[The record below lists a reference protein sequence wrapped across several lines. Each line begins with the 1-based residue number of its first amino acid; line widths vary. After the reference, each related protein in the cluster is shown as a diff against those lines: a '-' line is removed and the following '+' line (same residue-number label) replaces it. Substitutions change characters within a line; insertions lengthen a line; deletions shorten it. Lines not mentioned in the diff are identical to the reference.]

1 MVPLKNAYLAAWA
14 KPHEQSW
21 EIDENLAELGELVK
35 DAGLAVAGTIIQ
47 RRSKPEP
54 ATLIGKGKVGEIK
67 DMLSEGDVVVFD
79 DELLPA
85 QQANLVEML
94 DAPVLDRT
102 QVILD
107 IFARRARTKEGK
119 IQVELA
125 QLNYTLP
132 RLTGQGAAMS
142 RLGGGIGT
150 RGPGETKLEI
160 DRRRIRERIGDLRRE
175 LQDVVRF
182 RDVQRQNRQR
192 SELPMAALVGYTNA
206 GKSTLLTA
214 LTGQGAYVQDQ
225 LFATLD
231 PLIRRWDLN
240 SQVAIYLGDTVGF
253 IRKLPHTLVA
263 AFRAT
268 LEDVLQADLLL
279 HVIDASHP
287 QAERQKEAV
296 ETVLHEIGAKQEIIC
311 VYNKIDQLEE
321 PLNLHPPHQA
331 VSALTGQGLG
341 DLTQAVYQF
350 FEHLYALRE
359 YFFPFDSM
367 AEATYVRDHGEVI
380 AEEFTPDGLVLKA
393 RVNQTTAGRL
403 AAYETK
409 TFITRP

>member
-1 MVPLKNAYLAAWA
+1 MTNAYLAAWA
-14 KPHEQSW
+14 KPHEKDW
-21 EIDENLAELGELVK
+21 EIEENLAELTELVS
-35 DAGLAVAGTIIQ
+35 DAGLTVAGTIVQ
-47 RRSKPEP
+47 RRSQPEP
-54 ATLIGKGKVGEIK
+54 GTLIGKGKIEEIK
-67 DMLSEGDVVVFD
+67 AMLSDDDIVVFD

-85 QQANLVEML
+85 QQANLVELL

-160 DRRRIRERIGDLRRE
+160 DRRRIRERIADLRRE

-182 RDVQRQNRQR
+182 RRVQRRNRQR

-206 GKSTLLTA
+206 GKSTLLNA
-214 LTGQGAYVQDQ
+214 LTGQEAYVQNQ

-240 SQVAIYLGDTVGF
+240 GQVSIYLGDTVGF

-287 QAERQKEAV
+287 QADRQKAAV
-296 ETVLHEIGAKQEIIC
+296 EGVLHEIGAEQDTIC
-311 VYNKIDQLEE
+311 IYNKVDKLEHS
-321 PLNLHPPHQA
+321 LNLHPPHHA
-331 VSALTGQGLG
+331 VSALTGEGLA
-341 DLTQAVYQF
+341 DLTQSVYKF
-350 FEHLYALRE
+350 FEHLYAQRE

-367 AEATYVRDHGEVI
+367 SEAAYVRDHGEVL
-380 AEEFTPDGLVLKA
+380 AEEFTPEGLVLLA
-393 RVNQTTAGRL
+393 RVSPTTAGRL
-403 AAYETK
+403 AAYERK
-409 TFITRP
+409 TRK